1 MFKWAI
7 IKDMKHNPMD
17 QQTKN
22 VDSKGRIVL
31 GKQFANR
38 TAIVQYM
45 DDGEIVIRLARI
57 IPEQEAWLYENE
69 QALKLVRQGLKEAQA
84 LDISSNPPDLENS
97 FSFADQIPEEE

>member
-1 MFKWAI
+1 MYKWEI
-7 IKDMKHNPMD
+7 IKDMKHNQPN

-57 IPEQEAWLYENE
+57 IPENEAWLYENE
-69 QALKLVRQGLKEAQA
+69 QALNLVRQGLKEAQE
-84 LDISSNPPDLENS
+84 LDFSSNPPDLEK
-97 FSFADQIPEEE
+97 SFAFAAQLSEEE